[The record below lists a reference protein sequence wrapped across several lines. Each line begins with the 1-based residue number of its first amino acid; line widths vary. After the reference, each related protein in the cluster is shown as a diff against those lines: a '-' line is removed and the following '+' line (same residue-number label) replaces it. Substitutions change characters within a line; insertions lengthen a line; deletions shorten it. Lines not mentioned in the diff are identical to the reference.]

1 MKSTLGAGGIS
12 SEKNT
17 QMMESMMNMQNMMG
31 HMQSSSEQNM
41 AMMKSMQQM
50 MMNMMAMCTQTM
62 SQRMNNSQ
70 ASKSTDSG
78 YYGSNENKFTSPPPS
93 ARYNTGMGN
102 TSSYTGIG
110 GNTSSTGMG
119 QGNM

>member
-1 MKSTLGAGGIS
+1 
-12 SEKNT
+12 
-17 QMMESMMNMQNMMG
+17 
-31 HMQSSSEQNM
+31 
-41 AMMKSMQQM
+41 
-50 MMNMMAMCTQTM
+50 MNMMAMCTQTM

-119 QGNM
+119 QGNMSGMMGQQGNTAYSGMGNTSRGGGGPGRGGMGANRGNPY